1 MPLLFREGLVF
12 MPGERALFKPDKEHE
27 GEVCVVTGFVPDKNN
42 VLSGYTIT
50 LLDSK
55 KNVFCALEELVPIA
69 EK

>member
-1 MPLLFREGLVF
+1 

-27 GEVCVVTGFVPDKNN
+27 GEPCVVTGFFSGKDN
-42 VLSGYTIT
+42 VVNGYTIT

-55 KNVFCALEELVPIA
+55 KNILCALEELVPIA